1 MNQLF
6 TLLDALQ
13 IDKEDKT
20 DKLMNDFDMEFIAPD
35 EIDLTNN
42 QGNVSNLTLEA
53 NVHVVEQ
60 ETTHTK

>member
-1 MNQLF
+1 MDQLF

-13 IDKEDKT
+13 IDKEDEI

-42 QGNVSNLTLEA
+42 HGNVSNLTLEA

>member
-1 MNQLF
+1 MDQLF

-13 IDKEDKT
+13 IDKEDEI